1 MPVVNPLARELVF
14 KVVYYGPGLGGKTT
28 NLQHIH
34 QTTQPE
40 HRGRLVSLATPVD
53 RTLYFDF
60 LPLRLPAVRGMSVR
74 LQLFTVPGQVYYNA
88 TRKLVLTG
96 ADGLV
101 LVVDSQRERVD
112 ANSESLENLRE
123 NLREHGRTLDAVPWV
138 IQYNKRDLPSPLP
151 VAELQRKLN
160 PQGVPAFESVAMRG
174 EGVYET
180 LEAITRL
187 VLGELERRL
196 PDEAD
201 AGGPA
206 LALVEGGLTGAL
218 QTASRDRPVS
228 APPPDPS
235 VRPAA
240 PGGGPPLSARGSG
253 PESEAPASDSGR
265 FRPPTLPSLRAA
277 ELQAQRA
284 PPAVELVER
293 ARSAPFSFAPLFAT
307 SEQALAREIEALLSS
322 GDASGAIERA
332 DHLASRLL
340 ASVAAVL
347 GRARDA
353 PRDPALAALLLGV
366 PGVRYLR
373 FRELVRHAR
382 QRAVSP
388 EHGLEA
394 YGFVLELLR
403 ARSEVRLSSS
413 G

>member
-160 PQGVPAFESVAMRG
+160 PRGVPSFESVAMRG

-206 LALVEGGLTGAL
+206 LALAEGGLTGAL

-228 APPPDPS
+228 APPPS

-240 PGGGPPLSARGSG
+240 PGATPPSPRGSG

-366 PGVRYLR
+366 SGVRYLR

-382 QRAVSP
+382 QRVASP